1 MALIEGVE
9 EVRVF
14 EEASERSL
22 LKLEAMMVV
31 ERTGRGGKARVAPDA
46 SLARV

>member
-1 MALIEGVE
+1 MSLIEGVE
-9 EVRVF
+9 EERVF
-14 EEASERSL
+14 DEASERPL
-22 LKLEAMMVV
+22 LKPEAIMVV